1 MAADVGLIKSV
12 SQAFKSEEA
21 NSKLGEN
28 LRYGF
33 GKIAEGISKRGDI
46 QREQKAKDDLRRE
59 KQDAAQKRSA
69 DIMQNNL
76 LETSSHAK
84 TPKQTDMILS
94 KAKEW
99 RSESNGYFKI
109 MAESSSDSP
118 EYMKAQEGLLKIRT
132 GMQNSVSSLDL
143 LNSTMELRRGI
154 SDSSGYADFNNI
166 NNGDGTF
173 DTSIMDRT
181 AGFLEESYEAK
192 WDDDGFLV
200 ISDGKDEE
208 GNNIYSSIS
217 DYDAKLARVP
227 DTTVSDKFSGI
238 TDELQR
244 EGDQGKP
251 LDKGTLQH
259 DFNLYRESLVE
270 PGQNNTDQLLTI
282 LNDNPIPGVDLKETN
297 EDLIKRLQSSDDTIR
312 VQAKRDA
319 VDLLFGEKNSEEGFL
334 WKTAETL
341 HKNKLD
347 RYNAI
352 KDQEQKDRI
361 AVAKASGGKGTL
373 SISEQADA
381 KVINALSILSQQS
394 QEPASNLNILR
405 TLDQSKDGNITFNGD
420 VLDKSTAN
428 VMLEKAKNSLT
439 NSLQKHLGDNKLKV
453 SLDMDDDGKTIFM
466 LSGSDDR
473 SSGSYT
479 VEELFAPVTD
489 PNGLAYKYATLNQ
502 ALGKEQ

>member
-12 SQAFKSEEA
+12 SQAYKNNEVDYNVGQGIA
-21 NSKLGEN
+21 D
-28 LRYGF
+28 F
-33 GKIAEGISKRGDI
+33 GNKVAAGISKRGDI

-143 LNSTMELRRGI
+143 LNSTMELRRDI

-192 WDDDGFLV
+192 WDDNGFLV

-208 GNNIYSSIS
+208 GNNTYSSIS

-319 VDLLFGEKNSEEGFL
+319 VDFLFGEKDSEEGFL
-334 WKTAETL
+334 WKTAERL
-341 HKNKLD
+341 HRNKLD

-352 KDQEQKDRI
+352 KDQEQKDRM
-361 AVAKASGGKGTL
+361 AVANASGGKSKETEAGYKDRKSYEGIKALGNRVVENTLEGTSSSYYSRL
-373 SISEQADA
+373 KALEQKGGIGKPDENNPHYKEMKNLENDLR
-381 KVINALSILSQQS
+381 KVIGGVQGENLVLSYDVFGNGKYEI
-394 QEPASNLNILR
+394 SN
-405 TLDQSKDGNITFNGD
+405 TSAG
-420 VLDKSTAN
+420 
-428 VMLEKAKNSLT
+428 E
-439 NSLQKHLGDNKLKV
+439 
-453 SLDMDDDGKTIFM
+453 
-466 LSGSDDR
+466 
-473 SSGSYT
+473 GSYT
-479 VEELFAPVTD
+479 LEQLFSQDDTNPSNLLWAF
-489 PNGLAYKYATLNQ
+489 NRN
-502 ALGKEQ
+502 

>member
-1 MAADVGLIKSV
+1 
-12 SQAFKSEEA
+12 
-21 NSKLGEN
+21 
-28 LRYGF
+28 
-33 GKIAEGISKRGDI
+33 
-46 QREQKAKDDLRRE
+46 
-59 KQDAAQKRSA
+59 
-69 DIMQNNL
+69 
-76 LETSSHAK
+76 
-84 TPKQTDMILS
+84 
-94 KAKEW
+94 
-99 RSESNGYFKI
+99 
-109 MAESSSDSP
+109 
-118 EYMKAQEGLLKIRT
+118 MKAQEGLLKIRT
-132 GMQNSVSSLDL
+132 GMQNSVSSLDS
-143 LNSTMELRRGI
+143 LNSTMELRRDI

-208 GNNIYSSIS
+208 GNSTYSSIS

-227 DTTVSDKFSGI
+227 DTTVSDNFVGI

-319 VDLLFGEKNSEEGFL
+319 VDLLFGEKDSEEGFL

-361 AVAKASGGKGTL
+361 AVAKASGGKGKESDAAFKDRKSYEGIKSLGNRIVENTMEGTQSSYYSRL
-373 SISEQADA
+373 KALEQKGGIGKPDENNPHYKEMKNLENDLR
-381 KVINALSILSQQS
+381 KVIGGIQGEQLELSYNVFGDGKYEISNTSAGKGTYTLDELFS
-394 QEPASNLNILR
+394 EDDTNPSNLLWA
-405 TLDQSKDGNITFNGD
+405 FNR
-420 VLDKSTAN
+420 N
-428 VMLEKAKNSLT
+428 
-439 NSLQKHLGDNKLKV
+439 
-453 SLDMDDDGKTIFM
+453 
-466 LSGSDDR
+466 
-473 SSGSYT
+473 
-479 VEELFAPVTD
+479 
-489 PNGLAYKYATLNQ
+489 
-502 ALGKEQ
+502 

>member
-12 SQAFKSEEA
+12 SQAYKNNEVDYNVGQGIA
-21 NSKLGEN
+21 D
-28 LRYGF
+28 F
-33 GKIAEGISKRGDI
+33 GNKVAAGISKRGDI

-69 DIMQNNL
+69 DTMQNNL

-132 GMQNSVSSLDL
+132 GMQNSVSSLDS
-143 LNSTMELRRGI
+143 LNSTMELRRDI

-319 VDLLFGEKNSEEGFL
+319 VDLLFGEKDSEEGFL

-352 KDQEQKDRI
+352 KNQEQKDRI
-361 AVAKASGGKGTL
+361 AVAKASGGKSKETEAAYKDRKSYEGIKSLGNRIVENTMERTQSSYYSRL
-373 SISEQADA
+373 KALEQKGGIGKPDENNPHYKEMKNLENDLR
-381 KVINALSILSQQS
+381 KVIGGIQGEQLELSY
-394 QEPASNLNILR
+394 
-405 TLDQSKDGNITFNGD
+405 
-420 VLDKSTAN
+420 N
-428 VMLEKAKNSLT
+428 VF
-439 NSLQKHLGDNKLKV
+439 G
-453 SLDMDDDGKTIFM
+453 DGKYEIANT
-466 LSGSDDR
+466 SVGK
-473 SSGSYT
+473 GSYT
-479 VEELFAPVTD
+479 LEELFSEDDTNPSNLLWAF
-489 PNGLAYKYATLNQ
+489 NRN
-502 ALGKEQ
+502 

>member
-12 SQAFKSEEA
+12 SQAYKNNEVDYNVGQGIA
-21 NSKLGEN
+21 D
-28 LRYGF
+28 F
-33 GKIAEGISKRGDI
+33 GNKVAAGISKRGDI
-46 QREQKAKDDLRRE
+46 QREQKVKDDLRRE

-84 TPKQTDMILS
+84 TPRQTDMILS

-99 RSESNGYFKI
+99 RSESNEYFKI

-132 GMQNSVSSLDL
+132 AMQNSVSSLDL
-143 LNSTMELRRGI
+143 LNSTMELRRDI
-154 SDSSGYADFNNI
+154 SKSSGYADFNNI

-173 DTSIMDRT
+173 DTSVMDRT
-181 AGFLEESYEAK
+181 AGFLAESYEAK

-259 DFNLYRESLVE
+259 DFNLYRESLVK
-270 PGQNNTDQLLTI
+270 PGQDNTDQLLTI

-319 VDLLFGEKNSEEGFL
+319 VDFLFGEKDSEEGFL
-334 WKTAETL
+334 WKTAERL

-352 KDQEQKDRI
+352 KAQNSKSENKNNANKIDISSMIVRDSFD
-361 AVAKASGGKGTL
+361 SGDIILPNKNPNDL
-373 SISEQADA
+373 NSN
-381 KVINALSILSQQS
+381 KVH
-394 QEPASNLNILR
+394 
-405 TLDQSKDGNITFNGD
+405 
-420 VLDKSTAN
+420 
-428 VMLEKAKNSLT
+428 
-439 NSLQKHLGDNKLKV
+439 SLQKERTVTYNTAAVLTDKNYRV
-453 SLDMDDDGKTIFM
+453 TP
-466 LSGSDDR
+466 
-473 SSGSYT
+473 
-479 VEELFAPVTD
+479 VEEEQRGYRKDQFAVSVTD
-489 PNGLAYKYATLNQ
+489 PRGIEVAGPFYSEEDLSGFLELIQSQK
-502 ALGKEQ
+502 

>member
-12 SQAFKSEEA
+12 SQAYKNNEVDYNVGQGIA
-21 NSKLGEN
+21 D
-28 LRYGF
+28 F
-33 GKIAEGISKRGDI
+33 GNKVAAGISKRGDI

-59 KQDAAQKRSA
+59 KQDADQKRSA
-69 DIMQNNL
+69 DTMQNNL

-99 RSESNGYFKI
+99 RSESNGYFKT

-132 GMQNSVSSLDL
+132 GMQNSVSSLDS
-143 LNSTMELRRGI
+143 LNSTMELRRDI
-154 SDSSGYADFNNI
+154 SKSSGYADFNNI

-217 DYDAKLARVP
+217 DYDTKLARVP

-319 VDLLFGEKNSEEGFL
+319 VDLLFGEKDSEEGFL

-352 KDQEQKDRI
+352 KDQEQKDRM
-361 AVAKASGGKGTL
+361 AVAKASGGKGKE
-373 SISEQADA
+373 SESDYKDRKSYEGIKSLGNRIVENTMEGTQSSYYSRLKALEQKGGIGKPDENNPHYKEMKKLENDLR
-381 KVINALSILSQQS
+381 KVIGGIQGEQLELSYNVFGDGKYEISNTSAGKGTYTLDELFS
-394 QEPASNLNILR
+394 EDDTNPSNLLWA
-405 TLDQSKDGNITFNGD
+405 FNR
-420 VLDKSTAN
+420 N
-428 VMLEKAKNSLT
+428 
-439 NSLQKHLGDNKLKV
+439 
-453 SLDMDDDGKTIFM
+453 
-466 LSGSDDR
+466 
-473 SSGSYT
+473 
-479 VEELFAPVTD
+479 
-489 PNGLAYKYATLNQ
+489 
-502 ALGKEQ
+502 

>member
-12 SQAFKSEEA
+12 SQAYKNNEVDYKVGQGIA
-21 NSKLGEN
+21 D
-28 LRYGF
+28 F
-33 GKIAEGISKRGDI
+33 GNKVAAGISKRGDI

-69 DIMQNNL
+69 DTMQNNL

-132 GMQNSVSSLDL
+132 GMQNSVSSLDS
-143 LNSTMELRRGI
+143 LNSIMESRASLAEN
-154 SDSSGYADFNNI
+154 SGYADFNTVKNEG
-166 NNGDGTF
+166 GDA
-173 DTSIMDRT
+173 DDSILDRT
-181 AGFLEESYEAK
+181 NSFLEEDYEAK

-319 VDLLFGEKNSEEGFL
+319 VDLLFGEKDSEEGFL

-352 KDQEQKDRI
+352 KDQEQKDRM

-373 SISEQADA
+373 SLTEQADA
-381 KVINALSILSQQS
+381 KVINALSVLSKQFEVPGS
-394 QEPASNLNILR
+394 DLSKLVKGNFDGSTNVATKNEKLYKETAEGLENVLR
-405 TLDQSKDGNITFNGD
+405 
-420 VLDKSTAN
+420 
-428 VMLEKAKNSLT
+428 
-439 NSLQKHLGDNKLKV
+439 KHLGDNQLKV
-453 SLDMDDDGKTIFM
+453 NLKMDDNGRTKFN
-466 LSGSDDR
+466 LSGSDNR

-479 VEELFAPVTD
+479 VEELFAPATD
-489 PNGLAYKYATLNQ
+489 INGLSYKFATLDQ

>member
-12 SQAFKSEEA
+12 SQAYKNNEVDYNVGQGIA
-21 NSKLGEN
+21 D
-28 LRYGF
+28 F
-33 GKIAEGISKRGDI
+33 GNKVAAGISKRGDI

-59 KQDAAQKRSA
+59 KQDADQKRSA
-69 DIMQNNL
+69 DTMQNNL

-99 RSESNGYFKI
+99 RSESNGYFKT

-132 GMQNSVSSLDL
+132 GMQNSVSSLDS
-143 LNSTMELRRGI
+143 LNSTMELRRDI
-154 SDSSGYADFNNI
+154 SKSSGYADFNNI

-217 DYDAKLARVP
+217 DYDTKLARVP

-319 VDLLFGEKNSEEGFL
+319 VDLLFGEKDSEEGFL

-352 KDQEQKDRI
+352 KDQEQKDRM

-373 SISEQADA
+373 SALEQANG
-381 KVINALSILSQQS
+381 KVINALSVLSKQFN
-394 QEPASNLNILR
+394 EPGSDLSKLVKGNFDGSTNVATKNEKLYKETAEELKNVLR
-405 TLDQSKDGNITFNGD
+405 
-420 VLDKSTAN
+420 
-428 VMLEKAKNSLT
+428 
-439 NSLQKHLGDNKLKV
+439 KHLGDNQLKV
-453 SLDMDDDGKTIFM
+453 NLKMDDNGRTKFN
-466 LSGSDDR
+466 LSGSDNR

-479 VEELFAPVTD
+479 VEELFAPATD
-489 PNGLAYKYATLNQ
+489 INGLSYKFATLDQ

>member
-69 DIMQNNL
+69 DTMQNNL

-132 GMQNSVSSLDL
+132 GMQNSVSSLDS
-143 LNSTMELRRGI
+143 LNSIMESRASLAEN
-154 SDSSGYADFNNI
+154 SGYADFNTVKNEG
-166 NNGDGTF
+166 GDA
-173 DTSIMDRT
+173 DDSILDRT
-181 AGFLEESYEAK
+181 NSFLEEDYEAK

-208 GNNIYSSIS
+208 GNSTYSSIG
-217 DYDAKLARVP
+217 DYDKTLARVA
-227 DTTVSDKFSGI
+227 DTTVSDNFVGI
-238 TDELQR
+238 TSALEK
-244 EGDQGKP
+244 EGD
-251 LDKGTLQH
+251 KGYPIDEVGLQH
-259 DFNLYRESLVE
+259 DFNLYREDLIK
-270 PGQNNTDQLLTI
+270 PGQGRTDQLLTMFT
-282 LNDNPIPGVDLKETN
+282 DNPIPGVDLRDGK
-297 EDLIKRLQSSDDTIR
+297 EDLIKALQSSDINIR
-312 VQAKRDA
+312 TQAKREA
-319 VDLLFGEKNSEEGFL
+319 VDYLFGEKNSKEGFL
-334 WKTAETL
+334 YQTASKL
-341 HKNKLD
+341 HKGKLD

-352 KDQEQKDRI
+352 KDQEQKDRM

-373 SISEQADA
+373 SISEQANG
-381 KVINALSILSQQS
+381 KVINALSILSKQFN
-394 QEPASNLNILR
+394 EPGSDLSKLVKGNFDGSTNVATKNEKLYKETAEELKNVLR
-405 TLDQSKDGNITFNGD
+405 
-420 VLDKSTAN
+420 
-428 VMLEKAKNSLT
+428 
-439 NSLQKHLGDNKLKV
+439 KHLGDNQLKV
-453 SLDMDDDGKTIFM
+453 NLKMDDNGRTRFM

-479 VEELFAPVTD
+479 VEELFAPATD
-489 PNGLAYKYATLNQ
+489 INGLSYKFATLDQ
-502 ALGKEQ
+502 ALGKE

>member
-12 SQAFKSEEA
+12 SQAYKNNEVDYKVGQGIA
-21 NSKLGEN
+21 D
-28 LRYGF
+28 F
-33 GKIAEGISKRGDI
+33 GNKVAAGISKRGDI

-69 DIMQNNL
+69 DTMQNNL
-76 LETSSHAK
+76 LDTSSHAK

-132 GMQNSVSSLDL
+132 GMQNSVSSLDS
-143 LNSTMELRRGI
+143 LNSTMELRRDI

-181 AGFLEESYEAK
+181 AGFLEETYEAK

-319 VDLLFGEKNSEEGFL
+319 VDLLFGEKDSEEGFL

-352 KDQEQKDRI
+352 KDQEQKDRM

-381 KVINALSILSQQS
+381 KVINALSVLSKQFN
-394 QEPASNLNILR
+394 EPGSDL
-405 TLDQSKDGNITFNGD
+405 SKLVKGSFDG
-420 VLDKSTAN
+420 STN
-428 VMLEKAKNSLT
+428 VATKNEKLYKETAEELT
-439 NSLQKHLGDNKLKV
+439 NVLQKHLGDNQLKV
-453 SLDMDDDGKTIFM
+453 SLKMDDNGRTKFM
-466 LSGSDDR
+466 LSGSDNR

-479 VEELFAPVTD
+479 VEELFAPATD
-489 PNGLAYKYATLNQ
+489 INGLSYKFATLDQ
-502 ALGKEQ
+502 ALGKE

>member
-12 SQAFKSEEA
+12 SQAYKNNEVDYNVGQGIA
-21 NSKLGEN
+21 D
-28 LRYGF
+28 F
-33 GKIAEGISKRGDI
+33 GNKVAAGISKRGDI
-46 QREQKAKDDLRRE
+46 QREQKVKDDLRRE
-59 KQDAAQKRSA
+59 KQDADQKRSA

-99 RSESNGYFKI
+99 RSEANGYFKI

-143 LNSTMELRRGI
+143 LNSTRELRRDI

-181 AGFLEESYEAK
+181 AGFLAESYEAK

-259 DFNLYRESLVE
+259 DFNLYRESLVK
-270 PGQNNTDQLLTI
+270 PGQDNTDQLLTI

-319 VDLLFGEKNSEEGFL
+319 VDFLFGEKDSEEGFL
-334 WKTAETL
+334 WKTAERL

-352 KDQEQKDRI
+352 KDQEQKDRM
-361 AVAKASGGKGTL
+361 AVAKASGGKSKETDPAYKDRKSYEGIKALGNRVVENTLEGTQSSYYSRL
-373 SISEQADA
+373 KALEQKGGIGKPDENNPHYKEMKKLENDLR
-381 KVINALSILSQQS
+381 KVIGGIQGEQLELSYNNFFGEGKYEI
-394 QEPASNLNILR
+394 SN
-405 TLDQSKDGNITFNGD
+405 TS
-420 VLDKSTAN
+420 A
-428 VMLEKAKNSLT
+428 
-439 NSLQKHLGDNKLKV
+439 
-453 SLDMDDDGKTIFM
+453 GK
-466 LSGSDDR
+466 
-473 SSGSYT
+473 GSYT
-479 VEELFAPVTD
+479 LEELFSEDDTNPSNLLWAF
-489 PNGLAYKYATLNQ
+489 NRN
-502 ALGKEQ
+502 

>member
-99 RSESNGYFKI
+99 RSESNGYFKT

-143 LNSTMELRRGI
+143 LNSTMELRRDI

-251 LDKGTLQH
+251 LDKATLQH

-312 VQAKRDA
+312 IQAKRDA
-319 VDLLFGEKNSEEGFL
+319 VDLLFGEKDSEEGFL

-361 AVAKASGGKGTL
+361 AVAKASGGKSGL
-373 SISEQADA
+373 SGAQEVDMKI
-381 KVINALSILSQQS
+381 INALSILSKQS
-394 QEPASNLNILR
+394 QEPASNLNVLR
-405 TLDQSKDGNITFNGD
+405 TLAKPNKYPIDFNGEM
-420 VLDKSTAN
+420 LDKSTAN
-428 VMLEKAKNSLT
+428 KMLEISKNNLT
-439 NSLQKHLGDNKLKV
+439 NDLRKHLGDNKLTVNTKI
-453 SLDMDDDGKTIFM
+453 DDNGVTKFM
-466 LSGSDDR
+466 LSGTDGR
-473 SSGSYT
+473 SSGDYT
-479 VEELFAPVTD
+479 IEELFAPVTD
-489 PNGLAYKYATLNQ
+489 PNGLTYKYATLNQ
-502 ALGKEQ
+502 VLGKE